1 MSSTLK
7 GSVYFLPLLF
17 FLLSASLVSQNRQVI
32 ASSSSSSSD
41 QGPSYRRLDPLRSF
55 KYYNGVYDVRNE
67 HYWASTAFTGVH
79 GYAIAG
85 VWLLC
90 GIGFGVFMILKHQ
103 SISSWPI
110 KDFLD
115 HHYLLMF
122 LMVIFFTFLA
132 IVTSSVV
139 LLANQSS
146 VRRMDK
152 LKGTLFSVGGD
163 ARRSIRKVVNAMTQ
177 MQYLLV
183 PYDPSMA
190 VTLNTTTRRLG
201 SESRAVQCFIEKN
214 GHSIDRA
221 IQTSTKINHLP
232 GTRWWHLKEIKQLHF
247 KEKLLDEAIWSYIG
261 DANTMWDAMASC
273 IRKVAKEDIIPN
285 NLAIK
290 RQHISKMSV
299 AKMLMLRWI
308 SGYTRMDRIR
318 NEIICS
324 KVGVAPIE
332 DKVHEGRLRW
342 YVVHVLVVTTNLVLI
357 IGALVLILLHWY
369 PGFVFFAEDTCSAFE
384 EFEVNPQNSSLSTM
398 LPCMDPSSS
407 DKMMV
412 EIGFIVYNFITQ
424 LNSKI
429 PDYHRLLQL
438 EGGQLNGD
446 QYLSGFVNVCNP
458 FDGAPN
464 YSYVPESC
472 PKNAIPIGHLPHK
485 NKIHPQILTR
495 LQRFRFS
502 NTSFKYP
509 KLSQKTSELSFILS
523 PKNSV

>member
-221 IQTSTKINHLP
+221 IQTS
-232 GTRWWHLKEIKQLHF
+232 
-247 KEKLLDEAIWSYIG
+247 
-261 DANTMWDAMASC
+261 
-273 IRKVAKEDIIPN
+273 
-285 NLAIK
+285 
-290 RQHISKMSV
+290 
-299 AKMLMLRWI
+299 
-308 SGYTRMDRIR
+308 
-318 NEIICS
+318 
-324 KVGVAPIE
+324 
-332 DKVHEGRLRW
+332 

-369 PGFVFFAEDTCSAFE
+369 PGFVFIICLCWILTTLFWVLTGFDFFLHTFAEDTCSAFE

-472 PKNAIPIGHLPHK
+472 PKNAIPIGHLPHVLASFTCYEEDQERCK
-485 NKIHPQILTR
+485 TDGKFVSEAIYNMASAYSRSTQDLLNIYPD
-495 LQRFRFS
+495 LQRLTECKLVKDKFSYVVLHECVPFRVSVRLLWSSMFS
-502 NTSFKYP
+502 
-509 KLSQKTSELSFILS
+509 LSIFMVVLVLLWVTKAVQDKGRCFSLCSIRPQPRDIIHRLYS
-523 PKNSV
+523 L